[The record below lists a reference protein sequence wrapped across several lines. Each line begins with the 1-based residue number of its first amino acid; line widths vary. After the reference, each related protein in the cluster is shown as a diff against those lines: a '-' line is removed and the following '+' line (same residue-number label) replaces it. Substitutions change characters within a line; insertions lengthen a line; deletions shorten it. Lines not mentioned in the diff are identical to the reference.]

1 MALMKTFS
9 RSKQVLAAALAG
21 VLVASSLTS
30 PVACAHTV
38 VNYYYDAGG
47 RLTYV
52 NLGGGRSIEY
62 IYDSSSNLLRK
73 TVTVFADTDTD
84 LLNDAWEQQ
93 YFSGL
98 SRTGTA
104 DFDNDG
110 MSDLDEYLAGTDP
123 TDAQSLL
130 KTTLVKEGGNHYSVE
145 WPTVPGKRYLLQ
157 YKDDLNAPVW
167 TNLFDPFIATSTQ
180 SSFYDESSNGAS
192 KRFYRL
198 LIVPET

>member
-1 MALMKTFS
+1 MKTFI
-9 RSKQVLAAALAG
+9 RCKQVMAAVLCG
-21 VLVASSLTS
+21 VFVASPFTG
-30 PVACAHTV
+30 PVAYAHSA

-47 RLTYV
+47 RLTYI
-52 NLGGGRSIEY
+52 NLGGGKSIEY

-84 LLNDAWEQQ
+84 QLNDAWEQQ

-98 SRTGTA
+98 ARTGTA

-110 MSDLDEYLAGTDP
+110 MSDLDEYRAGTDP

-130 KTTLVKEGGNHYSVE
+130 KTTLVKEGGGHYSVE
-145 WPTVPGKRYLLQ
+145 WPTAPGKRYLLQ
-157 YKDDLNAPVW
+157 YKDDLNSPTW
-167 TNLFDPFIATSTQ
+167 TNLFDPFIATSSQ
-180 SSFYDESSNGAS
+180 SSFFDESSNASS

>member
-1 MALMKTFS
+1 MALMKTFF
-9 RSKQVLAAALAG
+9 RCKQAMATALGG
-21 VLVASSLTS
+21 VLLASSFSS
-30 PVACAHTV
+30 PVVYAHTV

-84 LLNDAWEQQ
+84 QLNDAWEQQ

-98 SRTGTA
+98 SRTGTD
-104 DFDNDG
+104 DFDGDG

-123 TDAQSLL
+123 TDAQSKL
-130 KTTLVKEGGNHYSVE
+130 KTTLVKEGDGHYSVE

-157 YKDDLNAPVW
+157 YKDDLNSPTW
-167 TNLFDPFIATSTQ
+167 TNAFDPFVATSTQ
-180 SSFYDESSNGAS
+180 SSFYDEGSNGVS
-192 KRFYRL
+192 KRYYRL
-198 LIVPET
+198 LIVPEK

>member
-1 MALMKTFS
+1 MKAGMMQTMTALLCGTALIS
-9 RSKQVLAAALAG
+9 PITQQRTLAHSA
-21 VLVASSLTS
+21 
-30 PVACAHTV
+30 

-73 TVTVFADTDTD
+73 TVTVFVDSDADQ
-84 LLNDAWEQQ
+84 LNDAWEQQ

-98 SRTGTA
+98 SRTGTD

-110 MSDLDEYLAGTDP
+110 MSDLDEYRAGTDP
-123 TDAQSLL
+123 TDAQSKL
-130 KTTLVKEGGNHYSVE
+130 KTTLVQEGGGHYSVE

-157 YKDDLNAPVW
+157 YKDDLNSPAW
-167 TNLFDPFIATSTQ
+167 TNAFDPFIASSTQ
-180 SSFYDESSNGAS
+180 SSFYDESSNGVS
-192 KRFYRL
+192 KRYYRL
-198 LIVPET
+198 LIVPEV